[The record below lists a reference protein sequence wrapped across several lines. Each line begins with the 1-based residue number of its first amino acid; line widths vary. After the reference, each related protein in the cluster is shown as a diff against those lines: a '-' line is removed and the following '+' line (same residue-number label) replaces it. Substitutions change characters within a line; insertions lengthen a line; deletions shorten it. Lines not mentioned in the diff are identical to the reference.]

1 MLRKACLLLAIAVS
15 LLQVHFCGPTFL
27 MSDGSLCPTCPTLVD
42 NTVNHEARK
51 QIAEQR
57 HGDCHDCCKLTECKD
72 NDGKQP
78 VTSASSQHFDYL
90 ALAQLP
96 NQLVLPDIEFAGC
109 APPFEPG
116 RPATGPPSE
125 RPARAPPVHIQST
138 SAGCADLIV

>member
-1 MLRKACLLLAIAVS
+1 MLRKASLLLAIAVS

-57 HGDCHDCCKLTECKD
+57 HGDCHDCCKLTECSD
-72 NDGKQP
+72 NNGKQP

-90 ALAQLP
+90 GLPELANP
-96 NQLVLPDIEFAGC
+96 LVIPDIDFAVC
-109 APPFEPG
+109 IAPFEPG

-125 RPARAPPVHIQST
+125 RPARAPPTQVQST

>member
-1 MLRKACLLLAIAVS
+1 MLRKASLLLAIAVS

-27 MSDGSLCPTCPTLVD
+27 MSDGSLCQTCPTLVD
-42 NTVNHEARK
+42 NNVNHEARK

-72 NDGKQP
+72 TDGKQP

-90 ALAQLP
+90 ASTQLP
-96 NQLVLPDIEFAGC
+96 NQLILPDIEFAGS

-125 RPARAPPVHIQST
+125 RPARAPPVHVQST
-138 SAGCADLIV
+138 SAGCADLIA